1 MEKDIIKRSI
11 KVSLIVA
18 VIFTPFLYLYIGSAF
33 TYGFMAGAAW
43 NIVNVFLLFHLV
55 TNLIT
60 PVASNK
66 GFGVI
71 AGVIKFP
78 IIYGLGYVV
87 IKYTNVSLYGILA
100 GFSLILTI
108 FALKALGIFYTNVT
122 GLNSR
127 RYGRST

>member
-78 IIYGLGYVV
+78 IIYGLGYAV
-87 IKYTNVSLYGILA
+87 ITYTNVSLYGILA
-100 GFSLILTI
+100 GFSLILII

>member
-1 MEKDIIKRSI
+1 MKQDIIKRSI

-18 VIFTPFLYLYIGSAF
+18 VIFIPFLYLYLGSAF
-33 TYGFMAGAAW
+33 TYGFIAGAAW

-60 PVASNK
+60 LGESNK
-66 GFGVI
+66 GLGVI
-71 AGVIKFP
+71 SGVIKFP
-78 IIYGLGYVV
+78 LLYGAGYAV
-87 IKYTNVSLYGILA
+87 IRYTDVSLYGILA
-100 GFSLILTI
+100 GFSLILFI
-108 FALKALGIFYTNVT
+108 FALKALGTFYTNVI

>member
-1 MEKDIIKRSI
+1 MEKDLIKRSI
-11 KVSLIVA
+11 KASLIVA
-18 VIFTPFLYLYIGSAF
+18 VIFTPFLYLYTGSNF
-33 TYGFMAGAAW
+33 TYGFIAGAAW

-66 GFGVI
+66 GFGLI

-78 IIYGLGYVV
+78 LLYGAGYAV
-87 IKYTNVSLYGILA
+87 IRYTDVSLYGILA
-100 GFSLILTI
+100 GFSLILFI
-108 FALKALGIFYTNVT
+108 FALKALGTFYTNVI

>member
-11 KVSLIVA
+11 KVSIIVTA
-18 VIFTPFLYLYIGSAF
+18 IITPFLPIYLSSTF
-33 TYGFMAGAAW
+33 TYGFIAGAAW
-43 NIVNVFLLFHLV
+43 NILNVFLLFQLV

-60 PVASNK
+60 PDASNK

-78 IIYGLGYVV
+78 ILYGLGYAV

-100 GFSLILTI
+100 GFSLILAI
-108 FALKALGIFYTNVT
+108 FALKALGIFYTDVI